1 MIRRSLVIEMGGW
14 RPIDTLRQES
24 RGFKLLRGV
33 DFRES
38 KTSGCRTV
46 ALPNDS
52 TATERK
58 AAAWEGVMTAGGQA
72 FDKATMP
79 GRFGSRMKAGVPATG
94 SSDPKVV
101 VRGFLRREL
110 RISAALKSTA

>member
-1 MIRRSLVIEMGGW
+1 MIRRSLVIEVGGS
-14 RPIDTLRQES
+14 RPIDTVRQES
-24 RGFKLLRGV
+24 RGFKLPRGV

-72 FDKATMP
+72 FDKGDYAGAIRIKDESGRP
-79 GRFGSRMKAGVPATG
+79 GNG
-94 SSDPKVV
+94 
-101 VRGFLRREL
+101 
-110 RISAALKSTA
+110 